1 MNTSVATSST
11 RKAAAYTDARHRR
24 RQERSVVEATFN
36 GFTIGKCHRF
46 WQVIDPKGQLVCIT
60 VYKCGAKEVVRR
72 LTA

>member
-1 MNTSVATSST
+1 MNTSVTTSSI
-11 RKAAAYTDARHRR
+11 RKAAIHTDARSSHR
-24 RQERSVVEATFN
+24 QKASVAGTKFN
-36 GFTIGKCHRF
+36 GFIIDKRDRF